1 MNKPTIA
8 VIRGD
13 GIGVE
18 VIDSALQVLNAVS
31 FQADYVD
38 AEAGYE
44 CFEKHGNPLPDST
57 LEIAKQSDAI
67 LFGAITTPPDV
78 KNYPSV
84 IIQLRKSLDLFANL
98 RPSQTYP
105 GVGRFGDE
113 KVNVLVV
120 RENTE
125 GLYVQEGKR
134 KGDQAYNILRRS
146 ETACRRIVEF
156 ACELA
161 SKRQKK
167 LAIAHK
173 ANVVKP
179 ADELW
184 IEVAREVIQGHDLE
198 VSFEIVDA
206 LCTKLIMNP
215 ASFDVIVAPNFYGDI
230 LSDLMAGIV
239 GSLGLCA
246 SANIG
251 TSHALF
257 EPVHGSAPDIAGQ
270 GIANPLATLLSA
282 ALMLHHLGEFEKAKS
297 IERAVVHLLQGAVK
311 TPELGGSASTQTV
324 TQALIDLL

>member
-1 MNKPTIA
+1 MSKPTIA

-13 GIGVE
+13 GIGSE
-18 VIDSALQVLNAVS
+18 VIDASLQILDAVFFNAEYTV
-31 FQADYVD
+31 AD
-38 AEAGYE
+38 AGYD
-44 CFEKHGNPLPDST
+44 CFQQQGTPLPDET
-57 LEIAKQSDAI
+57 LEIAKRSDAI
-67 LFGAITTPPDV
+67 LFGAITTPPNA

-84 IIQLRKSLDLFANL
+84 IIQLRKSLGLYANL
-98 RPSQTYP
+98 RPSRTYP
-105 GVGRFGDE
+105 YIGRFSDE
-113 KVNVLVV
+113 DVDVLVV

-134 KGDQAYNILRRS
+134 EGQQAYNILRRT
-146 ETACRRIVEF
+146 EMACRRIVQF
-156 ACELA
+156 ACQQAEQ
-161 SKRQKK
+161 RQRK

-184 IEVAREVIQGHDLE
+184 IEIAGEVVQNFDLD

-215 ASFDVIVAPNFYGDI
+215 SAFDVIVAPNFYGDI

-251 TSHALF
+251 QSHALF

-270 GIANPLATLLSA
+270 GIANPLATILSA
-282 ALMLHHLGEFEKAKS
+282 ALMLDYLGEPAKANA
-297 IERAVVHLLQGAVK
+297 IESAVVKLLQGPIK
-311 TPELGGSASTQTV
+311 TPELGGTASTAMV